1 MASASIYQKIV
12 ERLDKLRSLYKLIAE
27 PSVKLSHIG
36 DPNSVVS
43 LDSIVKFEK
52 EHHVKLPDE
61 YAKFLLEV
69 FNGGIGPGKVLYT
82 LHDSYYTYWMDLG
95 PLQAQCNLN
104 QEVYARKLDELLARN
119 NGNSAQDNLSDV
131 PQTNFEINGQKY
143 YIMNISISNKSI
155 ESLLNSE
162 TRMHLSA
169 LFDKKEARQGCL
181 LVGYGGDSI
190 FYFLVVTGSERGK
203 VWKCDNGCYIPTK
216 LNFIEWF
223 EDWLN
228 RTLILFRDQANFQ
241 KQQIV
246 ELQEKASS
254 SPDAAFNA
262 GIWFFKHGQY
272 EKAKKFFSECLK
284 MSAEKGLFNLLFKT
298 CQQLC
303 QTLLKLKDLESC
315 LRTAQVGEKQ
325 VGRVFASEVKMDLDA
340 AEEFRL
346 SFKYYQGAV
355 YYKRQMFKEALQA
368 FSAIISND
376 YAKTRYYYGKI
387 LLAEGQLEN
396 AVNYFHRTDHT
407 STSLYL
413 ELANVEFER
422 KHYDKALQYSMA
434 GIFSRIGKQSRKQ
447 DLAAVFS
454 KAFFELWTKETS
466 NTAELVNCL
475 ENVEDVLP
483 NDPNIQQLIAQI
495 EEN

>member
-27 PSVKLSHIG
+27 PSVKLSNIG
-36 DPNSVVS
+36 DANSVVS
-43 LDSIVKFEK
+43 LESIVKFEK

-104 QEVYARKLDELLARN
+104 QEVYIRKLDELLTRKNEN
-119 NGNSAQDNLSDV
+119 NINDNQSDV
-131 PQTNFEINGQKY
+131 PPTSYEIDGKKF
-143 YIMNISISNKSI
+143 YITTISISNKSI
-155 ESLLNSE
+155 ESLLNSDN
-162 TRMHLSA
+162 RQHLSA
-169 LFDKKEARQGCL
+169 LFDKKEARQGVL
-181 LVGYGGDSI
+181 LVGYGGDST

-228 RTLILFRDQANFQ
+228 RTLILLRDQANFQ

-246 ELQEKASS
+246 DLQEKAGQ
-254 SPDAAFNA
+254 SPDAALNA

-272 EKAKKFFSECLK
+272 EKAKKFLSECLK
-284 MSAEKGLFNLLFKT
+284 MSAEKGQFRLLFQT

-303 QTLLKLKDLESC
+303 RTLLKLKDLESC

-325 VGRVFASEVKMDLDA
+325 AGRVFASEVKMDPIE
-340 AEEFRL
+340 AEEFKL
-346 SFKYYQGAV
+346 SFKYYQGTV
-355 YYKRQMFKEALQA
+355 YYKKKMFKEALEV
-368 FSAIISND
+368 FSAIISHD

-387 LLAEGQLEN
+387 VLAEGQLEE
-396 AVNYFHRTDHT
+396 AENYFHRTDHT

-413 ELANVEFER
+413 ELANIEFDR
-422 KHYDKALQYSMA
+422 KHFDKALQYSMA
-434 GIFSRIGKQSRKQ
+434 GIFSHIGKQSRKQ
-447 DLAAVFS
+447 DLALVFC
-454 KAFFELWTKETS
+454 KAFHELWTKESS
-466 NTAELVNCL
+466 NTVELVNCL
-475 ENVEDVLP
+475 EDVEDALP
-483 NDPNIQQLIAQI
+483 NDPNVQQLIAQI
-495 EEN
+495 EE